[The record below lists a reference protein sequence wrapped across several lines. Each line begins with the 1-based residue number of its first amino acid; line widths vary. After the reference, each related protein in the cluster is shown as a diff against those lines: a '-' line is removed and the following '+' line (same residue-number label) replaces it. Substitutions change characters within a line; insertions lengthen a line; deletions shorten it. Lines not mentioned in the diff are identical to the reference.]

1 MCAFEENPSKKIKS
15 EVHRRDLRCT
25 REVGEYSWGL
35 KVQEEFSWSFKGA
48 L

>member
-15 EVHRRDLRCT
+15 EVPNRYMRCI
-25 REVGEYSWGL
+25 REYGEYYWGV
-35 KVQEEFSWSFKGA
+35 KVQEDFSWSFKGA